1 MLIDELIE
9 RAFCDGYEYALEEQ
23 KEFTGALTMMNK
35 GRFNSQTFNNGGIL
49 MQTPQQ
55 FKNYVTSATGD
66 YSAKRVIGVANRNR
80 NNSLGA
86 RTVSQVNNIANNHA
100 MRITPTRQRIIESAV
115 KNRENASVSS
125 QNFRQRQTNRAS
137 SLTGLVN
144 GGLY

>member
-9 RAFCDGYEYALEEQ
+9 KAFSDGYEYAQ
-23 KEFTGALTMMNK
+23 KEFAGALTMMNK
-35 GRFNSQTFNNGGIL
+35 GRFNPQTFNNGGIL

-80 NNSLGA
+80 SNSLGA
-86 RTVSQVNNIANNHA
+86 RTVSQINNIANNHA
-100 MRITPTRQRIIESAV
+100 MRVTPTRQKIIESAV
-115 KNRENASVSS
+115 KNRENASVAS
-125 QNFRQRQTNRAS
+125 QNFRQRQINRAS
-137 SLTGLVN
+137 SLAGLVN

>member
-9 RAFCDGYEYALEEQ
+9 RAFCDGYEYAQ
-23 KEFTGALTMMNK
+23 KEFAGALTMMNK
-35 GRFNSQTFNNGGIL
+35 GRFNPQTFNNGGIL

-80 NNSLGA
+80 GNSLGA
-86 RTVSQVNNIANNHA
+86 RTVSQVNIANNHA

-115 KNRENASVSS
+115 QNRENASVAS

-137 SLTGLVN
+137 SLAGLVN